1 MPDKA
6 GRKTAGKARQVREPS
21 GFSSLLR
28 APYLGVSVLF
38 AVATIATL
46 FAWYGLGTWLPNLM
60 QLAGYNLGSALT
72 FALALNLGAVAGSV
86 ITAWAGTRF
95 GPIPTAIAAAAVAA
109 GALVVLVTGPPV
121 GVVYFMLVLAGVGTH
136 GTQCLIIAAVAS
148 HYPGHLRGTALG
160 WALGDG
166 PHRRRRRTPGRRPP
180 AGRRTGR
187 QFQFPGLRR
196 CSRHRRGAAG
206 RRRPQTQ
213 VKTLNPTLHQ
223 QEQAMSEHATST
235 DVLVIGGGMA
245 GLAGALALRENGAN
259 VTLVE
264 RAPEFGEVGAGLQ
277 MAPNASRV
285 LQRWGLLEKALEIG
299 VQPKHLVFRDAVT
312 GEELTRQTLGGE
324 FAERY
329 GAPYVVIHRS
339 DLHRVLLEGCEA
351 AGVKLVNDV
360 MVESVETVNGRGVAH
375 TAAGVDY
382 EADVVIGADGL
393 KSTLRPLVAS
403 DEPVSS
409 AYVAYRGTVPITENT
424 PKADLEDVI
433 VYLGPDCHLVQYPLR
448 KGELLNTVA
457 VFKSASFERGEEQY
471 GGVDEL
477 EAAYKDC
484 VPAVQ
489 EALKN
494 LGTGMRWPMY
504 DRDPIENWVAGRMVL
519 MGDAA
524 HPMLQYLAQGACQ
537 ALEDAAVLQDASNGT
552 VFTPDGVN
560 PGGWDDAIREF
571 NNLRAGRTARVQ
583 RTARIWGE
591 SWHVSGLARTLRNLL
606 FKSRKDNDFQY
617 NDWLYGQEGDGVPA
631 VEAAPARLADR
642 ISA

>member
-1 MPDKA
+1 MP
-6 GRKTAGKARQVREPS
+6 E
-21 GFSSLLR
+21 
-28 APYLGVSVLF
+28 Y
-38 AVATIATL
+38 
-46 FAWYGLGTWLPNLM
+46 
-60 QLAGYNLGSALT
+60 
-72 FALALNLGAVAGSV
+72 
-86 ITAWAGTRF
+86 
-95 GPIPTAIAAAAVAA
+95 
-109 GALVVLVTGPPV
+109 
-121 GVVYFMLVLAGVGTH
+121 
-136 GTQCLIIAAVAS
+136 
-148 HYPGHLRGTALG
+148 
-160 WALGDG
+160 
-166 PHRRRRRTPGRRPP
+166 TP
-180 AGRRTGR
+180 
-187 QFQFPGLRR
+187 
-196 CSRHRRGAAG
+196 
-206 RRRPQTQ
+206 
-213 VKTLNPTLHQ
+213 
-223 QEQAMSEHATST
+223 ST
-235 DVLVIGGGMA
+235 DVLVVGGGMA

-285 LQRWGLLEKALEIG
+285 LKRWGLLEKALEIG

-312 GEELTRQTLGGE
+312 GEELTRQSLRGE
-324 FAERY
+324 FEERY

-360 MVESVETVNGRGVAH
+360 MVDSVETVNGRGVVH
-375 TAAGVDY
+375 TAGGVDY

-409 AYVAYRGTVPITENT
+409 AYVAYRGTVPITGET
-424 PKADLEDVI
+424 PATDLEDVV

-457 VFKSASFERGEEQY
+457 VFKSPSFERGEEQY

-477 EAAYKDC
+477 QAAYKDC

-489 EALKN
+489 AALAN
-494 LGTGMRWPMY
+494 LGTSIRWPMY

-537 ALEDAAVLQDASNGT
+537 ALEDAAVLQDVSAGT
-552 VFTPDGVN
+552 VFTADGVN
-560 PGGWDDAIREF
+560 ADAWDDAIAEF
-571 NNLRAGRTARVQ
+571 NKVRAARTARVQ
-583 RTARIWGE
+583 RTARVWGE
-591 SWHVSGLARTLRNLL
+591 SWHVSGLGRTLRNLL

-617 NDWLYGQEGDGVPA
+617 NDWLYGQAGEGLPA
-631 VEAAPARLADR
+631 AEAPKVASHLPA
-642 ISA
+642 

>member
-1 MPDKA
+1 
-6 GRKTAGKARQVREPS
+6 
-21 GFSSLLR
+21 
-28 APYLGVSVLF
+28 
-38 AVATIATL
+38 
-46 FAWYGLGTWLPNLM
+46 
-60 QLAGYNLGSALT
+60 
-72 FALALNLGAVAGSV
+72 
-86 ITAWAGTRF
+86 
-95 GPIPTAIAAAAVAA
+95 
-109 GALVVLVTGPPV
+109 
-121 GVVYFMLVLAGVGTH
+121 
-136 GTQCLIIAAVAS
+136 
-148 HYPGHLRGTALG
+148 
-160 WALGDG
+160 
-166 PHRRRRRTPGRRPP
+166 
-180 AGRRTGR
+180 
-187 QFQFPGLRR
+187 
-196 CSRHRRGAAG
+196 
-206 RRRPQTQ
+206 
-213 VKTLNPTLHQ
+213 
-223 QEQAMSEHATST
+223 
-235 DVLVIGGGMA
+235 MA

-403 DEPVSS
+403 DEPVPS

-457 VFKSASFERGEEQY
+457 VFKSPSFERGEEQY

-552 VFTPDGVN
+552 VFTADGVN
-560 PGGWDDAIREF
+560 PAAWDDAIREF
-571 NNLRAGRTARVQ
+571 NTSAPAAPPGSSAPPASGANPGTSRDWPGRCATCSSRAGRTTTSSTTTGCTA
-583 RTARIWGE
+583 RTATAFRPLG
-591 SWHVSGLARTLRNLL
+591 G
-606 FKSRKDNDFQY
+606 
-617 NDWLYGQEGDGVPA
+617 
-631 VEAAPARLADR
+631 PARLADGFLPDLCDVAQR
-642 ISA
+642 PLGGVCALVQVFLEQGAVFDGGLAGGGRGRRR

>member
-1 MPDKA
+1 
-6 GRKTAGKARQVREPS
+6 
-21 GFSSLLR
+21 
-28 APYLGVSVLF
+28 
-38 AVATIATL
+38 
-46 FAWYGLGTWLPNLM
+46 
-60 QLAGYNLGSALT
+60 
-72 FALALNLGAVAGSV
+72 
-86 ITAWAGTRF
+86 
-95 GPIPTAIAAAAVAA
+95 
-109 GALVVLVTGPPV
+109 
-121 GVVYFMLVLAGVGTH
+121 
-136 GTQCLIIAAVAS
+136 
-148 HYPGHLRGTALG
+148 
-160 WALGDG
+160 
-166 PHRRRRRTPGRRPP
+166 
-180 AGRRTGR
+180 
-187 QFQFPGLRR
+187 
-196 CSRHRRGAAG
+196 
-206 RRRPQTQ
+206 
-213 VKTLNPTLHQ
+213 
-223 QEQAMSEHATST
+223 MSEHATSTDVLST

-245 GLAGALALRENGAN
+245 GLAGALALRENGAH

-285 LQRWGLLEKALEIG
+285 LRRWGLLEKALEIG

-312 GEELTRQTLGGE
+312 GEELTRQTLGAE
-324 FAERY
+324 FEERY

-351 AGVKLVNDV
+351 AGVTLVNDV

-375 TAAGVDY
+375 TAAGVDF

-393 KSTLRPLVAS
+393 KSTLRPLVAN
-403 DEPVSS
+403 DEPVPS

-424 PKADLEDVI
+424 PRTDLEDVI

-489 EALKN
+489 DALKN
-494 LGTGMRWPMY
+494 LATGIRWPMY

-537 ALEDAAVLQDASNGT
+537 ALEDAAVLQDATVGT
-552 VFTPDGVN
+552 VFTADGVN
-560 PGGWDDAIREF
+560 PAAWDGAIQEF
-571 NNLRAGRTARVQ
+571 NTIRAGRTARVQ
-583 RTARIWGE
+583 RTARVWGE

-606 FKSRKDNDFQY
+606 FKSRKDNDYQY
-617 NDWLYGQEGDGVPA
+617 NDWLYGQSGDGVPA
-631 VEAAPARLADR
+631 VRDAAAAAKVPA
-642 ISA
+642 

>member
-1 MPDKA
+1 
-6 GRKTAGKARQVREPS
+6 
-21 GFSSLLR
+21 
-28 APYLGVSVLF
+28 
-38 AVATIATL
+38 
-46 FAWYGLGTWLPNLM
+46 
-60 QLAGYNLGSALT
+60 
-72 FALALNLGAVAGSV
+72 
-86 ITAWAGTRF
+86 
-95 GPIPTAIAAAAVAA
+95 
-109 GALVVLVTGPPV
+109 
-121 GVVYFMLVLAGVGTH
+121 
-136 GTQCLIIAAVAS
+136 
-148 HYPGHLRGTALG
+148 
-160 WALGDG
+160 
-166 PHRRRRRTPGRRPP
+166 
-180 AGRRTGR
+180 
-187 QFQFPGLRR
+187 
-196 CSRHRRGAAG
+196 
-206 RRRPQTQ
+206 
-213 VKTLNPTLHQ
+213 
-223 QEQAMSEHATST
+223 MSEHVPSTSFLSTDGLST

-245 GLAGALALRENGAN
+245 GLAGALALRESGAN

-285 LQRWGLLEKALEIG
+285 LKRWGLLDKALEIG

-312 GEELTRQTLGGE
+312 GEELTRQSLGGE
-324 FAERY
+324 FEERY

-393 KSTLRPLVAS
+393 RSTLRPLVS
-403 DEPVSS
+403 NDEPVSS
-409 AYVAYRGTVPITENT
+409 AYVAYRGTVPITEDT

-457 VFKSASFERGEEQY
+457 VFKSPSFERGEEQY

-494 LGTGMRWPMY
+494 LATGIRWPMY
-504 DRDPIENWVAGRMVL
+504 DRDPIETWVSGRMAL
-519 MGDAA
+519 IGDAA

-537 ALEDAAVLQDASNGT
+537 ALEDAAVLQEAAST
-552 VFTPDGVN
+552 RVFTAEGIDAGA
-560 PGGWDDAIREF
+560 GDDAFREF
-571 NNLRAGRTARVQ
+571 NDSRASGTARVQ

-591 SWHVSGLARTLRNLL
+591 SWHVDGLGRTLRNLL

-617 NDWLYGQEGDGVPA
+617 NDWLYGQDGDGVPA
-631 VEAAPARLADR
+631 VREPHARLTDR
-642 ISA
+642 IPA

>member
-1 MPDKA
+1 
-6 GRKTAGKARQVREPS
+6 
-21 GFSSLLR
+21 
-28 APYLGVSVLF
+28 
-38 AVATIATL
+38 
-46 FAWYGLGTWLPNLM
+46 
-60 QLAGYNLGSALT
+60 
-72 FALALNLGAVAGSV
+72 
-86 ITAWAGTRF
+86 
-95 GPIPTAIAAAAVAA
+95 
-109 GALVVLVTGPPV
+109 
-121 GVVYFMLVLAGVGTH
+121 
-136 GTQCLIIAAVAS
+136 
-148 HYPGHLRGTALG
+148 
-160 WALGDG
+160 
-166 PHRRRRRTPGRRPP
+166 
-180 AGRRTGR
+180 
-187 QFQFPGLRR
+187 
-196 CSRHRRGAAG
+196 
-206 RRRPQTQ
+206 
-213 VKTLNPTLHQ
+213 
-223 QEQAMSEHATST
+223 MSEHAPSTDVAST

-285 LQRWGLLEKALEIG
+285 LRRWGLLEKALEIG

-312 GEELTRQTLGGE
+312 GEELTRQSLGGE
-324 FAERY
+324 FEERY

-351 AGVKLVNDV
+351 AGVRLINDV

-393 KSTLRPLVAS
+393 KSTLRPLVAN
-403 DEPVSS
+403 DQPVPS
-409 AYVAYRGTVPITENT
+409 AYVAYRGTVPITADT
-424 PKADLEDVI
+424 PQADLEDVI

-489 EALKN
+489 AALKN
-494 LGTGMRWPMY
+494 LGTSMRWPMY

-537 ALEDAAVLQDASNGT
+537 ALEDAAVLQDASNAA
-552 VFTPDGVN
+552 VFTADGVN
-560 PGGWDDAIREF
+560 PGGWDEAIREF
-571 NNLRAGRTARVQ
+571 NSIRAGRTARVQ

-606 FKSRKDNDFQY
+606 FKSRKDNDFRY
-617 NDWLYGQEGDGVPA
+617 NDWLYGQDGDGVPA
-631 VEAAPARLADR
+631 LRAVHPGVADR
-642 ISA
+642 IPA

>member
-1 MPDKA
+1 MP
-6 GRKTAGKARQVREPS
+6 E
-21 GFSSLLR
+21 
-28 APYLGVSVLF
+28 Y
-38 AVATIATL
+38 
-46 FAWYGLGTWLPNLM
+46 
-60 QLAGYNLGSALT
+60 
-72 FALALNLGAVAGSV
+72 
-86 ITAWAGTRF
+86 
-95 GPIPTAIAAAAVAA
+95 
-109 GALVVLVTGPPV
+109 
-121 GVVYFMLVLAGVGTH
+121 
-136 GTQCLIIAAVAS
+136 
-148 HYPGHLRGTALG
+148 
-160 WALGDG
+160 
-166 PHRRRRRTPGRRPP
+166 TP
-180 AGRRTGR
+180 
-187 QFQFPGLRR
+187 
-196 CSRHRRGAAG
+196 
-206 RRRPQTQ
+206 
-213 VKTLNPTLHQ
+213 
-223 QEQAMSEHATST
+223 ST
-235 DVLVIGGGMA
+235 DVLVVGGGMA

-285 LQRWGLLEKALEIG
+285 LKRWGLLEKALEIG

-312 GEELTRQTLGGE
+312 GEELTRQSLRGE
-324 FAERY
+324 FEERY

-360 MVESVETVNGRGVAH
+360 MVDSVETVNGRGIVH

-393 KSTLRPLVAS
+393 KSTLRPLVAG

-409 AYVAYRGTVPITENT
+409 AYVAYRGTVPITAET
-424 PKADLEDVI
+424 PATDLEDVV

-457 VFKSASFERGEEQY
+457 VFKSPSFERGEEQY

-477 EAAYKDC
+477 QAAYKDC

-489 EALKN
+489 AALAN
-494 LGTGMRWPMY
+494 LGTSIRWPMY

-537 ALEDAAVLQDASNGT
+537 ALEDAAVLQDVSAGT
-552 VFTPDGVN
+552 VFTADGVN
-560 PGGWDDAIREF
+560 PSAWDGAIAEF
-571 NNLRAGRTARVQ
+571 NKVRAARTARVQ
-583 RTARIWGE
+583 RTARVWGE

-617 NDWLYGQEGDGVPA
+617 NDWLYGQAGEGLPA
-631 VEAAPARLADR
+631 AEAPRVASQIPA
-642 ISA
+642 

>member
-1 MPDKA
+1 
-6 GRKTAGKARQVREPS
+6 
-21 GFSSLLR
+21 
-28 APYLGVSVLF
+28 
-38 AVATIATL
+38 
-46 FAWYGLGTWLPNLM
+46 
-60 QLAGYNLGSALT
+60 
-72 FALALNLGAVAGSV
+72 
-86 ITAWAGTRF
+86 
-95 GPIPTAIAAAAVAA
+95 
-109 GALVVLVTGPPV
+109 
-121 GVVYFMLVLAGVGTH
+121 
-136 GTQCLIIAAVAS
+136 
-148 HYPGHLRGTALG
+148 
-160 WALGDG
+160 
-166 PHRRRRRTPGRRPP
+166 
-180 AGRRTGR
+180 
-187 QFQFPGLRR
+187 
-196 CSRHRRGAAG
+196 
-206 RRRPQTQ
+206 
-213 VKTLNPTLHQ
+213 
-223 QEQAMSEHATST
+223 MSEHATST

-245 GLAGALALRENGAN
+245 GLAGALALRESGAD

-285 LQRWGLLEKALEIG
+285 LKRWGLLDKALEIG

-312 GEELTRQTLGGE
+312 GEELTRQSLGGE
-324 FAERY
+324 FEERY

-393 KSTLRPLVAS
+393 KSTLRPLVPATS
-403 DEPVSS
+403 RSPRPTSPTAAPS
-409 AYVAYRGTVPITENT
+409 ITEHT

-489 EALKN
+489 AALKN
-494 LGTGMRWPMY
+494 LGTSMRWPMY

-537 ALEDAAVLQDASNGT
+537 ALEDAAVLQDVTNGT
-552 VFTPDGVN
+552 VFTADGVN
-560 PGGWDDAIREF
+560 PAAWDGAIKEF

-583 RTARIWGE
+583 RTARVWGE

-606 FKSRKDNDFQY
+606 FKSRKDNEFRY
-617 NDWLYGQEGDGVPA
+617 NDWLYGQDGDGVPA
-631 VEAAPARLADR
+631 ARAAHSGMADK

>member
-1 MPDKA
+1 
-6 GRKTAGKARQVREPS
+6 
-21 GFSSLLR
+21 
-28 APYLGVSVLF
+28 
-38 AVATIATL
+38 
-46 FAWYGLGTWLPNLM
+46 
-60 QLAGYNLGSALT
+60 
-72 FALALNLGAVAGSV
+72 
-86 ITAWAGTRF
+86 
-95 GPIPTAIAAAAVAA
+95 
-109 GALVVLVTGPPV
+109 
-121 GVVYFMLVLAGVGTH
+121 
-136 GTQCLIIAAVAS
+136 
-148 HYPGHLRGTALG
+148 
-160 WALGDG
+160 
-166 PHRRRRRTPGRRPP
+166 
-180 AGRRTGR
+180 
-187 QFQFPGLRR
+187 
-196 CSRHRRGAAG
+196 
-206 RRRPQTQ
+206 
-213 VKTLNPTLHQ
+213 
-223 QEQAMSEHATST
+223 MSEHVLSTNGPST

-285 LQRWGLLEKALEIG
+285 LKRWGLLEKALEIG

-393 KSTLRPLVAS
+393 RSTLRPLVTN

-409 AYVAYRGTVPITENT
+409 AYVAYRGTVPITEDT

-457 VFKSASFERGEEQY
+457 VFKSPSFERGEEQY

-477 EAAYKDC
+477 EAAYRDC

-494 LGTGMRWPMY
+494 LATGIRWPMY

-537 ALEDAAVLQDASNGT
+537 ALEDAAALQDATLGT
-552 VFTPDGVN
+552 VFSEDGVN
-560 PGGWDDAIREF
+560 PDAWDGAIREF
-571 NNLRAGRTARVQ
+571 NDARAGRTARVQ
-583 RTARIWGE
+583 RTARVWGE

-617 NDWLYGQEGDGVPA
+617 NDWLYGQDGDGVPA
-631 VEAAPARLADR
+631 VREAQPSIAERV
-642 ISA
+642 SA

>member
-1 MPDKA
+1 
-6 GRKTAGKARQVREPS
+6 
-21 GFSSLLR
+21 
-28 APYLGVSVLF
+28 
-38 AVATIATL
+38 
-46 FAWYGLGTWLPNLM
+46 
-60 QLAGYNLGSALT
+60 
-72 FALALNLGAVAGSV
+72 
-86 ITAWAGTRF
+86 
-95 GPIPTAIAAAAVAA
+95 
-109 GALVVLVTGPPV
+109 
-121 GVVYFMLVLAGVGTH
+121 
-136 GTQCLIIAAVAS
+136 
-148 HYPGHLRGTALG
+148 
-160 WALGDG
+160 
-166 PHRRRRRTPGRRPP
+166 
-180 AGRRTGR
+180 
-187 QFQFPGLRR
+187 
-196 CSRHRRGAAG
+196 
-206 RRRPQTQ
+206 
-213 VKTLNPTLHQ
+213 
-223 QEQAMSEHATST
+223 
-235 DVLVIGGGMA
+235 
-245 GLAGALALRENGAN
+245 
-259 VTLVE
+259 
-264 RAPEFGEVGAGLQ
+264 

-285 LQRWGLLEKALEIG
+285 LKRWGLLEKALEIG
-299 VQPKHLVFRDAVT
+299 VQPKHLVFRDAVS
-312 GEELTRQTLGGE
+312 GEELTRQTLNGE
-324 FAERY
+324 FADRY

-403 DEPVSS
+403 DEPVPS
-409 AYVAYRGTVPITENT
+409 AYVAYRGTVPITADT

-494 LGTGMRWPMY
+494 LATGIRWPMY

-537 ALEDAAVLQDASNGT
+537 ALEDAAVLQDASCRHRLHRRRRQPGSLGRCDQG
-552 VFTPDGVN
+552 VQHHPRRPHRPGPAHRPRLGRILARLRPGPDAAQPALQEPEGQRLPVQRLAVRPGRRRRPGSPRGPLH
-560 PGGWDDAIREF
+560 PGGPD
-571 NNLRAGRTARVQ
+571 LRL
-583 RTARIWGE
+583 I
-591 SWHVSGLARTLRNLL
+591 
-606 FKSRKDNDFQY
+606 
-617 NDWLYGQEGDGVPA
+617 
-631 VEAAPARLADR
+631 
-642 ISA
+642 

>member
-1 MPDKA
+1 
-6 GRKTAGKARQVREPS
+6 
-21 GFSSLLR
+21 
-28 APYLGVSVLF
+28 
-38 AVATIATL
+38 
-46 FAWYGLGTWLPNLM
+46 
-60 QLAGYNLGSALT
+60 
-72 FALALNLGAVAGSV
+72 
-86 ITAWAGTRF
+86 
-95 GPIPTAIAAAAVAA
+95 
-109 GALVVLVTGPPV
+109 
-121 GVVYFMLVLAGVGTH
+121 
-136 GTQCLIIAAVAS
+136 
-148 HYPGHLRGTALG
+148 
-160 WALGDG
+160 
-166 PHRRRRRTPGRRPP
+166 
-180 AGRRTGR
+180 
-187 QFQFPGLRR
+187 
-196 CSRHRRGAAG
+196 
-206 RRRPQTQ
+206 
-213 VKTLNPTLHQ
+213 
-223 QEQAMSEHATST
+223 
-235 DVLVIGGGMA
+235 MA

-285 LQRWGLLEKALEIG
+285 LKRWGLLEKALEIG

-312 GEELTRQTLGGE
+312 GEELTRQSLGGE
-324 FAERY
+324 FEERY

-393 KSTLRPLVAS
+393 KSTLRPLVAN
-403 DEPVSS
+403 DEPVPS
-409 AYVAYRGTVPITENT
+409 AYVAYRGTVPITEDT

-489 EALKN
+489 DALKN
-494 LGTGMRWPMY
+494 LAHRHPLAHVRPRP
-504 DRDPIENWVAGRMVL
+504 DRKLGRRPDGADGRRRPPDAPVPRPGRLPGARRRRRAAGRQQRHRVHRGRRQPGSL
-519 MGDAA
+519 GRRHQGVQHRPRRPHRPGPAHRPHLGRILARLRTGPDTAQPALQEPEGQRLPVQRLAVRPGRRRRAGVRAA
-524 HPMLQYLAQGACQ
+524 H
-537 ALEDAAVLQDASNGT
+537 S
-552 VFTPDGVN
+552 
-560 PGGWDDAIREF
+560 
-571 NNLRAGRTARVQ
+571 
-583 RTARIWGE
+583 
-591 SWHVSGLARTLRNLL
+591 S
-606 FKSRKDNDFQY
+606 
-617 NDWLYGQEGDGVPA
+617 
-631 VEAAPARLADR
+631 LADR